1 MLEAPTCCDEDTWYV
16 IAVTK
21 NLDGEERVF
30 VDMTVEGA
38 QTSCGF
44 TLEATMGGGFIDG
57 GQLFDVRI
65 WSYAR
70 TQSESCTDA
79 FATIARMLLLI
90 F

>member
-21 NLDGEERVF
+21 NLDGEVQVF

-38 QTSCGF
+38 QTSCG
-44 TLEATMGGGFIDG
+44 IDG
-57 GQLFDVRI
+57 GQRFDARI

-70 TQSESCTDA
+70 TQLELCTDA
-79 FATIARMLLLI
+79 FATKFQDLQIDVNGLVHW
-90 F
+90 